1 MRFLITGSAGQLAR
15 EFVLRF
21 ERDGVEYLAPPES
34 DLDIT
39 DVDSVRECIGACRPD
54 VVLNCAAYNNVD
66 AAETD
71 VAAAMKVN
79 SEAVGNLARSC
90 RETNALLVHYST
102 DYVFDGRKEGL
113 NTESDGTGPVNRYGE
128 SKLAGEQAVAWGK
141 ESNVQQPTSNNQRPT
156 LESGATRP
164 DFLLFRT
171 SWLYGGKGSNLLTR
185 MLDWSRDRDV
195 IRVVWDQVSV
205 PTYTVDVVDVSLR
218 AVESG
223 MRGLYHLTNTGYASK
238 YEVARFLFA
247 KLGLNKLVLPVSSDA
262 FPGAAPRPFF
272 SAMSSEKVAGEL
284 GITLPAWEEG
294 IERYVGGGAGVGE

>member
-1 MRFLITGSAGQLAR
+1 MAR
-15 EFVLRF
+15 EYISRF
-21 ERDGVEYLAPPES
+21 ERDGTEYFAPPES

-113 NTESDGTGPVNRYGE
+113 YAELDTTGPINRYGE
-128 SKLAGEQAVAWGK
+128 SKLAGEQCVVD
-141 ESNVQQPTSNNQRPT
+141 ETEDYLV
-156 LESGATRP
+156 
-164 DFLLFRT
+164 FRL
-171 SWLYGGKGSNLLTR
+171 SWLFGGTAGNLV
-185 MLDWSRDRDV
+185 SRLLEWAHKSDV
-195 IRVVWDQVSV
+195 LRVVWDQVSV

-247 KLGLNKLVLPVSSDA
+247 KLGLSKPVLPVSSDA
-262 FPGAAPRPFF
+262 FPSVAKRPFF
-272 SAMSSEKVAGEL
+272 SAMSNRKICDEL
-284 GITLPAWEEG
+284 GITIPTWEDA
-294 IERYVGGGAGVGE
+294 IERHVERCRGKGEVSGQGRGVGVREYRGDGVRER